1 MTIFDTLL
9 CSQIWITHVVNN
21 NDTWHQVISFE
32 KMNECINFSFKPIFS
47 RIDRGFDT
55 RVSPICRCVC
65 PAIIGDQQEFFYGWC
80 GSHITW
86 RPSSKESNVK
96 SLTFLGLLWGLHK
109 VRASSKLKTWLPG
122 AGRLMAARKTLII
135 ESKLCIVLPNNF
147 KLLCVK
153 SKLWANINCW
163 RSFWRE
169 D

>member
-1 MTIFDTLL
+1 MTIFDKLL

-21 NDTWHQVISFE
+21 KDTWHQVISFE
-32 KMNECINFSFKPIFS
+32 KQNECINFSFKPFFCSNRS
-47 RIDRGFDT
+47 RLWHSSVSNLPMCLPSHYWRNSFTGDVDR
-55 RVSPICRCVC
+55 
-65 PAIIGDQQEFFYGWC
+65 
-80 GSHITW
+80 TW

-122 AGRLMAARKTLII
+122 GGRLMAARKTLII